1 MLRALR
7 GEKRRACQRTTAGG
21 PPPARPRDPR
31 WLALRSRPRLHS
43 SLAGQHAWHH
53 QIIHGVGTQH
63 AQRVRLLL
71 HRHGAQLGSNGAA
84 AASRHDN
91 GADHGCQLAAK
102 GQAEHA
108 ADGAREAKARKLTH
122 KLDGED
128 QAHERAGAA
137 SRPAWRD
144 LPHAAAPAG
153 RPGATCVR
161 RGARRTGPRVPVSSP
176 PCSNEDSCYEAVSVT
191 LSQPPQTLRGRR
203 GPAINHQHASR
214 QG

>member
-84 AASRHDN
+84 AASRHDKSN
-91 GADHGCQLAAK
+91 GLRAATRQRCPKPRRLIPPPERLAPRHAARHGGQ
-102 GQAEHA
+102 GQAWAARAAGCAQDEHGA
-108 ADGAREAKARKLTH
+108 QACERTLTCTDSQADRN
-122 KLDGED
+122 
-128 QAHERAGAA
+128 AHRGGCAG
-137 SRPAWRD
+137 PE
-144 LPHAAAPAG
+144 P
-153 RPGATCVR
+153 T
-161 RGARRTGPRVPVSSP
+161 SSL
-176 PCSNEDSCYEAVSVT
+176 
-191 LSQPPQTLRGRR
+191 LSPSSLRYNLRQPPLLWLGQ
-203 GPAINHQHASR
+203 SR
-214 QG
+214 V